1 MADDDPTGVTGE
13 DPTGVT
19 GDDKTGMSGDDPT
32 GMVGVRLMLGSRPR
46 PVGWAARRQRIE
58 EVGTTWPVAD
68 DIRLEA
74 VDAGGVPAEWST
86 APGAAASDV
95 LLFLHGGGYCSGSIV
110 SHRSLATEAGR
121 AAGARTLAL
130 QYRLAP
136 EHPFP
141 AALDDALA
149 AWEWLLASGYAP
161 DRIVVGGDSAGGG
174 LALALRQVLRDRG
187 AASPA
192 CLWLVSPWTDLTLSG
207 SSMTEKDAADPL
219 LHRPYLD
226 ELAAAYLA
234 GGVGRREPL
243 VSPLFADLRGLP
255 PTLVQVGTDEV
266 LLDDA
271 VRLVRAAG
279 AAGAA
284 ATLQTWPGMIH
295 AFPLWNGG
303 LPAGRE
309 ALAEMGRFV
318 RRHLD

>member
-1 MADDDPTGVTGE
+1 MVDDDPTDTGGARLTGTAGHP
-13 DPTGVT
+13 PTGT
-19 GDDKTGMSGDDPT
+19 AGDDPT
-32 GMVGVRLMLGSRPR
+32 GMAGVRLMLGSRPR

-68 DIRLEA
+68 DIRLES
-74 VDAGGVPAEWST
+74 VDAAGVSAEWST

-121 AAGARTLAL
+121 AAGVRTLAL

-149 AWEWLLASGYAP
+149 AWDWLLASGCAP

-174 LALALRQVLRDRG
+174 LALALWQVLRGRG
-187 AASPA
+187 VATPA
-192 CLWLVSPWTDLTLSG
+192 GLWLVSPWTDLTLSG
-207 SSMTEKDAADPL
+207 ASMTEKDAADPL

-243 VSPLFADLRGLP
+243 VSPLFADLTGLP
-255 PTLVQVGTDEV
+255 PTLVRSAPTRCCSTTRCAWCARREQ
-266 LLDDA
+266 
-271 VRLVRAAG
+271 
-279 AAGAA
+279 
-284 ATLQTWPGMIH
+284 PGRRRRCRR
-295 AFPLWNGG
+295 G
-303 LPAGRE
+303 PA
-309 ALAEMGRFV
+309 
-318 RRHLD
+318 